1 MLKAIIF
8 DMDGVIVD
16 TEYLDFQLQSDYI
29 KSISKTPE
37 NLTLEDFSALVGR
50 SGRDLWDRIRY
61 LSESDITDQE
71 IVSNLHKIDEQKYNA
86 QTARKLFRK
95 DIVKIINFA
104 KQHDI
109 KLAVASSSPKKEILK
124 VLDACGILQD
134 FNLIVSGEDFVESKP
149 NPAIYLH
156 VLEILDIA
164 PDQALVIED
173 SPSGIAAG
181 KAAEIPVLAYQE
193 NRMLV
198 DQSQADFILENMQ
211 AIYEKIVEIS
221 GKATV

>member
-16 TEYLDFQLQSDYI
+16 TEYLDFKLQSDFI
-29 KSISKTPE
+29 KSISKSPE
-37 NLTLEDFSALVGR
+37 NLTLEDFSGLVGR
-50 SGRDLWDRIRY
+50 SGRDLWDRIRI
-61 LSESDITDQE
+61 LSQNPVSDEAI
-71 IVSNLHKIDEQKYNA
+71 LAGLALIDEQKYNA
-86 QTARKLFRK
+86 ETARKLFRK
-95 DIVKIINFA
+95 DIVKIIDFA

-109 KLAVASSSPKKEILK
+109 KLVVASSSPKKEILK

-134 FNLIVSGEDFVESKP
+134 FHLIVTGEDFVESKP
-149 NPAIYLH
+149 NPAIYFH
-156 VLEILDIA
+156 VLKTLDIA
-164 PDQALVIED
+164 ADQALVIED
-173 SPSGIAAG
+173 SPSGIRAG
-181 KAAEIPVLAYQE
+181 KAAGIPVLAYQE